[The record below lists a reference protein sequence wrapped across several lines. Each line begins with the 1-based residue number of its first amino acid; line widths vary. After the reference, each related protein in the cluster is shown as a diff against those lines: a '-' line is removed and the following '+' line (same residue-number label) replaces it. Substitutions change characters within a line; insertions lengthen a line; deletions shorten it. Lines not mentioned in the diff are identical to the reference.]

1 MTSALTSTTN
11 SQASAQQSQWALI
24 KREFCKRRMAVAA
37 WLILVAL
44 VSASVFAPILAN
56 DRPLY
61 YVGINRFEFRETA
74 RSLRGLIGQLANAG
88 AEPANKSELVRS
100 ARLQFKLMSVELDSE
115 SSARLHG
122 IRDRFEA
129 ALKEADRSTGAKQ
142 LRALVPELRPLLE
155 SLETKLVVR
164 RHWPV
169 FEALTWADLGFMV
182 ATLLL
187 LTYPVW
193 RRWVAPPSVETGS
206 KRITLVVCLVPAVC
220 SLGWWWI
227 VPVRV
232 DRTNYKSALL
242 AAADVDQKAPT
253 VFYSVVWP
261 PIAYG
266 IDEYDLAGK
275 SSPPVWYPE
284 SWRPYKSVTAAK
296 REDSLPGGDG
306 GSPGSNG
313 RPESAKREVSRWNT
327 PHFLGTDKLGRD
339 VLCRMLWGGRVSL
352 SVGIVAVAIY
362 VTIGIIV
369 GALAGYFRG
378 FWDLMI
384 SRIIEVVICF
394 PSFFLILTIVAMVG
408 PGLLNIMIVIGLT
421 GWTGI
426 ARLVRGEFL
435 RLVDQEFV
443 LAGKALGYSPVRLIF
458 RHVLPNAMAPV
469 LVSATFGIAG
479 AILTESGLS
488 FLGLGISI
496 PTPSWGS
503 LLADGREAL
512 EHAPWL
518 IHFPGLA
525 IFITITAYNL
535 IGEALRDAADPRLR
549 GSR

>member
-1 MTSALTSTTN
+1 MSVTSAPN
-11 SQASAQQSQWALI
+11 SSGSSKSSSRQSQWALI
-24 KREFCKRRMAVAA
+24 KREFAKRRLAVAA
-37 WLILVAL
+37 WFILVAL
-44 VSASVFAPILAN
+44 VSISVFAPILAN

-61 YVGINRFEFRETA
+61 FLGTNRFEFRELG
-74 RSLRGLIGQLANAG
+74 RSLRGLIGQLANTSREA
-88 AEPANKSELVRS
+88 ANRPELLRS
-100 ARLQFKLMSVELDSE
+100 ARLQFSLMSAELDADSVVT
-115 SSARLHG
+115 LQQT
-122 IRDRFEA
+122 RDRFDAAIKESDRAIEA
-129 ALKEADRSTGAKQ
+129 RQ
-142 LRALVPELRPLLE
+142 LRALQPELRQLLE

-164 RHWPV
+164 RHWPI
-169 FEALTWADLGFMV
+169 FKSLNWADLGFMA
-182 ATLLL
+182 ATVLM
-187 LTYPVW
+187 LTYPLW
-193 RRWVAPPSVETGS
+193 CRWVVSPDLETGP
-206 KRITLVVCLVPAVC
+206 RRVVLIFCLIPAII
-220 SLGWWWI
+220 SLAWWWL

-232 DRTNYKSALL
+232 DRTDYKSAKL
-242 AAADVDQKAPT
+242 AAADADQKAPV

-266 IDEYDLAGK
+266 IDEYDLGDK
-275 SSPPVWYPE
+275 SSPPVWYPA
-284 SWRPYKSVTAAK
+284 SWRPEKAAPTK
-296 REDSLPGGDG
+296 RAEPSREGLSESDG
-306 GSPGSNG
+306 RVEATKKEASP
-313 RPESAKREVSRWNT
+313 WNT
-327 PHFLGTDKLGRD
+327 PHIMGTDKLGRD
-339 VLCRMLWGGRVSL
+339 VLCRMIWGGRVSL

-362 VTIGIIV
+362 VTIGIVV

-378 FWDLMI
+378 FWDLLI

-408 PGLLNIMIVIGLT
+408 PGLLNIMVVIGLT

-443 LAGKALGYSPVRLIF
+443 LAGKALGYSPPRLIF

-469 LVSATFGIAG
+469 LVSATFGVAG
-479 AILTESGLS
+479 AILTESALS
-488 FLGLGISI
+488 FLGLGISS

-525 IFITITAYNL
+525 IFVTITAYNL